1 MTDYTAI
8 VKERMAALGSRNTR
22 PGSTDKCLQF
32 PSEMAWLAPFID
44 ELQPKVIVEIGI
56 YKAGWPYVLAP
67 WFAPGAH
74 IIGIDSMQRHKQ
86 DDGGVELDETIEE
99 LEADG
104 FKVDIIVGRSDDQET
119 EYAAKALCP
128 KPIWGS
134 VDLLHIDGDHTYA
147 GASHDCRYYSPLVRR
162 KGGLV
167 VFHDIG
173 TATSQMNVKQL
184 WGEIKRGPGRTHEFI
199 EGPGIGIV
207 EM

>member
-1 MTDYTAI
+1 MSTYETI
-8 VKERMAALGSRNTR
+8 VRERMAALGSRNPR

-32 PSEMAWLAPFID
+32 ASEMAWLAPFVD

-104 FKVDIIVGRSDDQET
+104 FKVDVIVGRSADEET
-119 EYAAKALCP
+119 VDALHTLIGFGR
-128 KPIWGS
+128 PI
-134 VDLLHIDGDHTYA
+134 DLLHIDGAHDYA
-147 GASHDCRYYSPLVRR
+147 NAKTDWEEYVQYVKR
-162 KGGLV
+162 GGLTV
-167 VFHDIG
+167 LHDIG
-173 TATSQMNVKQL
+173 TSTGQMNVKRL
-184 WGEIKRGPGRTHEFI
+184 WGEIKADFPHIKTHEFI
-199 EGPGIGIV
+199 DGPGIGIV